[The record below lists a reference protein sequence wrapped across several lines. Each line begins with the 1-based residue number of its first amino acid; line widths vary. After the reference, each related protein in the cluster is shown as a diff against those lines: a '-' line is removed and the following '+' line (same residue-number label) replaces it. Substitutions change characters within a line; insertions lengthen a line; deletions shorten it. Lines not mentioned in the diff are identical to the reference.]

1 MIWWEFT
8 HIQIIFWGYVYG
20 VCHSTSCVSS
30 EGSLAYFVVVVI
42 GSLLTINWCFF
53 VIYTAH
59 AILRAALVAR
69 GGHCLF
75 YNSVRYT
82 RHMPF
87 SGNAPSPSPDG
98 RSSGLIKYE
107 LRSCSPSSRATSVA
121 RGSIAYFNS
130 DEPILIRHLYLLKQQ
145 QIKTYGSAPFLWQL
159 PHTFSLISYLQFS
172 YTASSSHRNNILSA

>member
-1 MIWWEFT
+1 M
-8 HIQIIFWGYVYG
+8 QPLL
-20 VCHSTSCVSS
+20 TSRVSG
-30 EGSLAYFVVVVI
+30 EGGIAYFVVVVI

-75 YNSVRYT
+75 YNSVRYP
-82 RHMPF
+82 RRMPF

-121 RGSIAYFNS
+121 RESMAYFNS
-130 DEPILIRHLYLLKQQ
+130 DGPILIRHLYLLKQQ

-172 YTASSSHRNNILSA
+172 YTAYSSHRNNILSA